1 MLEKISGRADN
12 MSDASMDLRHL
23 LKAEA
28 LHNLVM

>member
-1 MLEKISGRADN
+1 MLENISGRADN
-12 MSDASMDLRHL
+12 MSDASMDLRYL